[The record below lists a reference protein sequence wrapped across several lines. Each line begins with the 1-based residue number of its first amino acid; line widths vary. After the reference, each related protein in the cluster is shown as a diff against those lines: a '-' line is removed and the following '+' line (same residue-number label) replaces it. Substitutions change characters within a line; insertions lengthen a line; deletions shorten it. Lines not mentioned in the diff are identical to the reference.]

1 MRDVFSSLN
10 PYIGRIKMRTEDG
23 YIIQQCLNGDTGA
36 YGFLVE
42 KYKKAVYA
50 LAYSRIG
57 DFHDAQDITQEVF
70 VKAYKNL
77 HTLRRWD
84 NFMGWLYRITSN
96 LCKDWYRLRARR
108 PDIEF
113 IEDQEP
119 DMLDH
124 ASMNLYNENV
134 VYESL
139 QEMLDS
145 LPDIYRQALVLR
157 YFGGMRIEEI
167 SSFLG
172 VSPDTVDRRLKK
184 ALSQLKEEILAMI
197 STAKE
202 QHDLPATFTFQIV
215 EMVKHIR
222 INPISIKP
230 LPWGLSLTAGVIALV
245 LGIGQHFS
253 WQNTSEFS
261 TGSSISGESKVL
273 EVGEYPVNVFNI
285 ANISVISSN
294 YGNGYGLGSEVPSL
308 QNALFMAPQAGDMW
322 TKKADMPTARFLMAT
337 SEVSGK
343 IYAIGGKIR
352 NANGWLEDLQTVEE
366 YDPAINKWDKK
377 ANMPTAR
384 SSLST
389 SVIDGKIYAIG
400 GTWGP
405 EWASSV
411 VEVYDPIADK
421 WTRKADMPTARS
433 GLSTCA
439 VNGKIYA
446 IGGWKWDN
454 VNGKGVRFSTVE
466 EYDPKTNKW
475 TQKTDMPTKRSSFN
489 SFASAVDGQIYVI
502 GGGDDN
508 NFLQLVE
515 EYDPIAD
522 KWTKKADMPTVRVT
536 TTVAVN
542 GKIYA
547 IGGYEGNNKPS
558 LSTVEEYDPKTDT
571 WTKKADMP
579 TARTNLST
587 CTVNGKIYAI
597 GGDIG
602 QKENIATSVVEEYD
616 PGTSQSINFK
626 GKLPTTWGDVKLTQI
641 DK

>member
-1 MRDVFSSLN
+1 
-10 PYIGRIKMRTEDG
+10 MRTEDG
-23 YIIQQCLNGDTGA
+23 YIIQQCLDGKSA
-36 YGFLVE
+36 MFGFLVD
-42 KYKKAVYA
+42 KYKRSVYA
-50 LAYSRIG
+50 LAYSEVHNL
-57 DFHDAQDITQEVF
+57 HDAQDITQEVF
-70 VKAYKNL
+70 IKVFQNL

-84 NFMGWLYRITSN
+84 NFVGWLSRITLN
-96 LCKDWYRLRARR
+96 TCKNWIRSASRR
-108 PDIEF
+108 PDSEF
-113 IEDQEP
+113 IEDQEQKELNDP
-119 DMLDH
+119 TAESYHTDM
-124 ASMNLYNENV
+124 MN
-134 VYESL
+134 ESVR
-139 QEMLDS
+139 EALDS
-145 LPDIYRQALVLR
+145 LPEIYCQILTLR
-157 YFGGMRIEEI
+157 YFGEMSVRDM
-167 SSFLG
+167 SQFLG
-172 VSPDTVDRRLKK
+172 LSTSTINRRISE
-184 ALSQLKEEILAMI
+184 AQARLKEEILTMI
-197 STAKE
+197 STMRE
-202 QHDLPATFTFQIV
+202 RQELPSSFTFQIV

-245 LGIGQHFS
+245 LGIGQHFN
-253 WQNTSEFS
+253 WQNTAEFS
-261 TGSSISGESKVL
+261 TRSSVSGESKVL

-308 QNALFMAPQAGDMW
+308 QNALFMAPQAEGGTW

-337 SEVSGK
+337 TEVIGK
-343 IYAIGGKIR
+343 IYAIGGSIR

-366 YDPAINKWDKK
+366 YDPVINKWDKK

-389 SVIDGKIYAIG
+389 SVIDRKIYAIG

-454 VNGKGVRFSTVE
+454 VNGKGVSFSTVE

-508 NFLQLVE
+508 NFLRLVE

-522 KWTKKADMPTVRVT
+522 KWTRKADMPTVRVT
-536 TTVAVN
+536 TTASVN

-602 QKENIATSVVEEYD
+602 QKENIATSIVEEYN
-616 PGTSQSINFK
+616 PGTGEGVKFK
-626 GKLPTTWGDVKLTQI
+626 GKLPTTWGDVRTAMKR
-641 DK
+641 